1 MTGSRRPRADL
12 QTTMPIRD
20 NDHLNELRASL
31 DIGALRHDLAVAA
44 EAARAGRSNEEVGD
58 EELRAA
64 FERVSPDIERR
75 YGVDVWDA
83 MVVAQPSQETRIDVA
98 KQSHHFQEW
107 EALIRALDAVLIQ
120 FGKEDAYGEGDYW
133 ILDDDYE
140 GPSLKVYISRLGFV
154 TAELV
159 SAIQQAL
166 QATPHWKVLLLF
178 NEPPDGSPRSSSGL
192 TIQHDTVEPH
202 PLLRAGS

>member
-1 MTGSRRPRADL
+1 
-12 QTTMPIRD
+12 MPIRD
-20 NDHLNELRASL
+20 NDHLNQLRASM
-31 DIGALRHDLAVAA
+31 DIDALRHDLAVAA
-44 EAARAGRSNEEVGD
+44 EAARAGRSNEEVSD
-58 EELRAA
+58 KELRAA
-64 FERVSPDIERR
+64 FERVSPDIEQR

-83 MVVAQPSQETRIDVA
+83 MVVAQPSQETGVGVA
-98 KQSHHFQEW
+98 KQSQHFKEW

-166 QATPHWKVLLLF
+166 QATPHWKVLLQI
-178 NEPPDGSPRSSSGL
+178 NEALDGGPSSSSGL

-202 PLLRAGS
+202 HLLRARS